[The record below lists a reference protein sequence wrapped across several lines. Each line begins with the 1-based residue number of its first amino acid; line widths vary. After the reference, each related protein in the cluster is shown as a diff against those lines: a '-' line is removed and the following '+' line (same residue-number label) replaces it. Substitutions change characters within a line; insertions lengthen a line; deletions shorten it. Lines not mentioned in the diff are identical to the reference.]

1 MGIEDYFKKAN
12 KKESTTAPAAPEPAT
27 KETARKPAAAKK
39 TEVEP
44 TSSSSETTKKTT
56 RRKKVED
63 DDKDFV
69 EEAEPP
75 KKASKK
81 TAEPSTDEPAPAPK
95 KKNFYQ
101 QMNREGPRAL
111 NTRPLPV
118 GKPNCFQGVTFVIS
132 GIMETMT
139 KETVEDL
146 IKRYGGRTTGSVSG
160 KTTYLLRGRDSGE
173 KKTRDANK
181 HGTKILDEDDFY
193 KLFETE
199 GAKEVPKPVMETP
212 KPAKGKGKA
221 AATSSAKAPA
231 TNGQPGNML
240 WTEKYRPTTIKEIVG
255 NKELVRKI
263 SAWLEMW
270 DEYRQK
276 NFKAPADVDGGIH
289 QHRALLLSGPPGI
302 GKTTTALV
310 VARTHGYEP
319 LEFNASDTRNKKRL
333 QELLSPM
340 VNNRSMTEFYHDTT
354 NKASKEEEEKVSS
367 GKVLLIMDEVDGM
380 SGGDR
385 GGSAE
390 LAALI
395 RKTKVPVICICND
408 PRSDKVKPLL
418 NVCFEAK
425 YKRTPAAQLRSRL
438 MTITYREGLRV
449 EPNAIDQL
457 VESSHNDLRQIINML
472 STYKLSQDH
481 LNYDQAKELGKSN
494 EKYVIR
500 NVFDIAMDLL
510 TAGRWH
516 ALTLPQKTDLYF
528 HDYSLSHL
536 MMFENYLRVNPEKAR
551 ILNKSGSPKEE
562 QANAMRMA
570 AKAADAMAEG
580 DLVDSKIHG
589 TVQQYSLMPVH
600 SVMSC
605 VVPAYYMEGSV
616 NQKLFFPGWLGQNS
630 KATKFKRLLTDMRS
644 QMRLQTSANAYEIRE
659 NYVPTMTKRIFNY
672 LANDET
678 DEAIETMDSY
688 YMQRDTLDTLN
699 ELCLEKK
706 KPMSAMTTSQK
717 TKFTRKYNERDHPVL
732 FQTSEVIKKNVAL
745 PTEEPEGQ
753 IVEEESYFGEDVSE
767 EEDEEE
773 EGDVSQDKLIKSKKP
788 SGKRKQKEQGGAS
801 RSKAKRKTK

>member
-1 MGIEDYFKKAN
+1 
-12 KKESTTAPAAPEPAT
+12 
-27 KETARKPAAAKK
+27 
-39 TEVEP
+39 
-44 TSSSSETTKKTT
+44 TT
-56 RRKKVED
+56 RKKKMED

-69 EEAEPP
+69 AEEEPP

-81 TAEPSTDEPAPAPK
+81 TTETSTEDAAPAPK

-118 GKPNCFQGVTFVIS
+118 GKPNCFQGATFVIS
-132 GIMETMT
+132 GILETIT
-139 KETVEDL
+139 KETAEDL
-146 IKRYGGRTTGSVSG
+146 IKRYGGRITGAVSG
-160 KTTYLLRGRDSGE
+160 RTTYLVRGRDSGE
-173 KKTRDANK
+173 KKTKDANK
-181 HGTKILDEDDFY
+181 HGTKILDEDGFY
-193 KLFETE
+193 ELFETE
-199 GAKEVPKPVMETP
+199 SGKEIPAPVAETP
-212 KPAKGKGKA
+212 KAAKEKGKA
-221 AATSSAKAPA
+221 AAAAASSSTKTRSPA
-231 TNGQPGNML
+231 AHAQSDDML

-270 DEYRQK
+270 Y
-276 NFKAPADVDGGIH
+276 NFKAPADLDGGIH

-302 GKTTTALV
+302 GKTTTAIV

-319 LEFNASDTRNKKRL
+319 LEFNASDT
-333 QELLSPM
+333 QE
-340 VNNRSMTEFYHDTT
+340 
-354 NKASKEEEEKVSS
+354 KISS

-438 MTITYREGLRV
+438 MTITYREGLSV

-457 VESSHNDLRQIINML
+457 VASSHNDLRQVINML
-472 STYKLSQDH
+472 STYKLSQDR
-481 LNYDQAKELGKSN
+481 LNYDQAKALGESN

-500 NVFDIAMDLL
+500 NIFDIAMDLL
-510 TAGRWH
+510 SAGRWH
-516 ALTLPQKTDLYF
+516 EMTLAQKTDLYF

-551 ILNKSGSPKEE
+551 IMSKTGNPKEE
-562 QANAMRMA
+562 QVNAMRMA
-570 AKAADAMAEG
+570 AKAADAMADG

-589 TVQQYSLMPVH
+589 QQYSLMPVH

-616 NQKLFFPGWLGQNS
+616 NQRLYFPGWLGQNS
-630 KATKFKRLLTDMRS
+630 KATKYKRLLTDMRS

-699 ELCLEKK
+699 ELCLETK

-732 FQTSEVIKKNVAL
+732 FQTSEVIKKNIAL

-767 EEDEEE
+767 EEEEE
-773 EGDVSQDKLIKSKKP
+773 EGEDVSHDKLIKPKK